1 MNEEVKSMLNT
12 VMLDP
17 DKCKGCITCMKRCP
31 TEAIRVRNGKAKVL
45 YERCVA
51 CGECV
56 RLCPHQAKLASFDS
70 FDVINNYKYK
80 IAVVAPALYGQFN
93 NLDDINIILN
103 GLLQIG
109 FDDVFEVSRAAELV
123 TAATKKYMKHHKY
136 QQRPIISTACP
147 AVLELILVRFHS
159 LADRLLPMK
168 APVDIA
174 INLAREEAVK
184 KGVKKED
191 IGVFFISPCPA
202 KVFALKTGMGL
213 EKPEAD
219 GVLSIAEVY
228 KKLLPAMKS
237 LTEVKPLAK
246 SGSLGLSWASSGG
259 EAAGVSD
266 VKFLAADGI
275 ENVINVLKELEDDKL
290 QYLDFV
296 ELNACNGGCV
306 GGVLNVENPFV
317 AKARIRA
324 LRKNLKYTASEP
336 IAEDKDESFYLWDK
350 MPEVKDV
357 FRLDENRRVA
367 MQKLAVIE
375 NVLSTLPGLDCGGCG
390 APSCRAFAED
400 VAANEVSKDE
410 CVRYEK

>member
-1 MNEEVKSMLNT
+1 MNEEIKSMLNT

-147 AVLELILVRFHS
+147 C
-159 LADRLLPMK
+159 LLYT
-168 APVDIA
+168 
-174 INLAREEAVK
+174 
-184 KGVKKED
+184 
-191 IGVFFISPCPA
+191 SPSPRD
-202 KVFALKTGMGL
+202 T
-213 EKPEAD
+213 
-219 GVLSIAEVY
+219 
-228 KKLLPAMKS
+228 
-237 LTEVKPLAK
+237 
-246 SGSLGLSWASSGG
+246 
-259 EAAGVSD
+259 
-266 VKFLAADGI
+266 
-275 ENVINVLKELEDDKL
+275 
-290 QYLDFV
+290 
-296 ELNACNGGCV
+296 
-306 GGVLNVENPFV
+306 
-317 AKARIRA
+317 R
-324 LRKNLKYTASEP
+324 
-336 IAEDKDESFYLWDK
+336 
-350 MPEVKDV
+350 
-357 FRLDENRRVA
+357 
-367 MQKLAVIE
+367 
-375 NVLSTLPGLDCGGCG
+375 
-390 APSCRAFAED
+390 
-400 VAANEVSKDE
+400 
-410 CVRYEK
+410 

>member
-1 MNEEVKSMLNT
+1 MLDEIKSMLNT

-31 TEAIRVRNGKAKVL
+31 TEAIRVRNGKARVL

-56 RLCPHQAKLASFDS
+56 RLCPHHAKLASFDS
-70 FDVINNYKYK
+70 FDVIDGYKYK
-80 IAVVAPALYGQFN
+80 IAVPAPSLYGQFN
-93 NLDDINIILN
+93 NVDDINVILN
-103 GLLQIG
+103 GLLEIG
-109 FDDVFEVSRAAELV
+109 FDDVFEVSRAAEAV
-123 TAATKKYMKHHKY
+123 TAETKKFFKEKKY
-136 QQRPIISTACP
+136 ERLPVISTACP
-147 AVLELILVRFHS
+147 AVVELILVRFHS
-159 LADRLLPMK
+159 LAERLLPLK

-174 INLAREEAVK
+174 VRLAREEAIA
-184 KGVKKED
+184 KGIPEGD

-213 EKPEAD
+213 DKPEAD
-219 GVLSIAEVY
+219 GVLAIKDVY
-228 KKLLPAMKS
+228 VRLLAAMKN
-237 LTEVKPLAK
+237 LKELKPLAK

-266 VKFLAADGI
+266 DKFLAADGI

-324 LRKNLKYTASEP
+324 LRKSLNYTGERSVYA
-336 IAEDKDESFYLWDK
+336 DKGEWFYEWDRL
-350 MPEVKDV
+350 PEVKDV
-357 FRLDENRRVA
+357 FRLDEDRKIA
-367 MQKLAVIE
+367 MQKLAAIE
-375 NVLSTLPGLDCGGCG
+375 SAVSTLPGLDCGACG
-390 APSCRAFAED
+390 APSCMAFAED
-400 VAANEVSKDE
+400 IASGEATMDE
-410 CVRYEK
+410 CVRREK

>member
-1 MNEEVKSMLNT
+1 MNEEIKSMLNT

-246 SGSLGLSWASSGG
+246 SGSLGLSWASGGG
-259 EAAGVSD
+259 EAAGVCD

>member
-1 MNEEVKSMLNT
+1 MNEEIKSMLNT

-184 KGVKKED
+184 KGVKKK
-191 IGVFFISPCPA
+191 ISACFH
-202 KVFALKTGMGL
+202 FALSC
-213 EKPEAD
+213 ES
-219 GVLSIAEVY
+219 VCAE
-228 KKLLPAMKS
+228 
-237 LTEVKPLAK
+237 
-246 SGSLGLSWASSGG
+246 
-259 EAAGVSD
+259 
-266 VKFLAADGI
+266 
-275 ENVINVLKELEDDKL
+275 
-290 QYLDFV
+290 
-296 ELNACNGGCV
+296 NG
-306 GGVLNVENPFV
+306 N
-317 AKARIRA
+317 
-324 LRKNLKYTASEP
+324 
-336 IAEDKDESFYLWDK
+336 
-350 MPEVKDV
+350 
-357 FRLDENRRVA
+357 
-367 MQKLAVIE
+367 
-375 NVLSTLPGLDCGGCG
+375 G
-390 APSCRAFAED
+390 A
-400 VAANEVSKDE
+400 
-410 CVRYEK
+410 

>member
-1 MNEEVKSMLNT
+1 
-12 VMLDP
+12 
-17 DKCKGCITCMKRCP
+17 
-31 TEAIRVRNGKAKVL
+31 
-45 YERCVA
+45 
-51 CGECV
+51 
-56 RLCPHQAKLASFDS
+56 
-70 FDVINNYKYK
+70 
-80 IAVVAPALYGQFN
+80 
-93 NLDDINIILN
+93 
-103 GLLQIG
+103 
-109 FDDVFEVSRAAELV
+109 
-123 TAATKKYMKHHKY
+123 MKHHKY

-259 EAAGVSD
+259 EAAGVCD

>member
-228 KKLLPAMKS
+228 KKLLPAMKN

-259 EAAGVSD
+259 VAAGVCD

-400 VAANEVSKDE
+400 VAAKEVSKDE

>member
-1 MNEEVKSMLNT
+1 MCIRDRVKSMLNT

-159 LADRLLPMK
+159 LADRLLPIK

-213 EKPEAD
+213 PNIKTYSD
-219 GVLSIAEVY
+219 RLKID
-228 KKLLPAMKS
+228 
-237 LTEVKPLAK
+237 TEV
-246 SGSLGLSWASSGG
+246 
-259 EAAGVSD
+259 GVGTT
-266 VKFLAADGI
+266 LTI
-275 ENVINVLKELEDDKL
+275 EI
-290 QYLDFV
+290 DF
-296 ELNACNGGCV
+296 
-306 GGVLNVENPFV
+306 
-317 AKARIRA
+317 
-324 LRKNLKYTASEP
+324 
-336 IAEDKDESFYLWDK
+336 D
-350 MPEVKDV
+350 
-357 FRLDENRRVA
+357 
-367 MQKLAVIE
+367 
-375 NVLSTLPGLDCGGCG
+375 
-390 APSCRAFAED
+390 
-400 VAANEVSKDE
+400 
-410 CVRYEK
+410 

>member
-1 MNEEVKSMLNT
+1 MNEEIKSMLNT